1 MNPLPA
7 AHAPRGIVLAAVC
20 LTSLTLGCGTSAQL
34 VDMWRD
40 SSYAEAPLQK
50 VLVVALTRDM
60 LERRIMEDSFISSF
74 ADQGVTVT
82 PSYQLFPDA
91 PPRPEE
97 LEGVA
102 SKNEHDGVLV
112 LTKAGRDEKEV
123 YVPGYTET
131 KKVVERKHWGVYEEH
146 FEVIQHEGHTR
157 TQVVVRMK
165 GELLAAQD
173 GRLLWTA
180 TSEVV
185 DPSSREEF
193 RRAVARAFSRELLDV
208 ALVGG
213 PAS

>member
-1 MNPLPA
+1 MNPLPH
-7 AHAPRGIVLAAVC
+7 AHAARCFVLATLC

-34 VDMWRD
+34 LDMWRD
-40 SSYAEAPLQK
+40 SSYTEAPLEK
-50 VLVVALTRDM
+50 VLVVALTRDT
-60 LERRIMEDSFISSF
+60 LERRVMEDSFVSSF
-74 ADQGVTVT
+74 ADQGATVT

-97 LEGVA
+97 LKGVA
-102 SKNEHDGVLV
+102 SSSEHDGVLV
-112 LTKAGRDEKEV
+112 LTRAGRDEKEV
-123 YVPGYTET
+123 YVPGYTE
-131 KKVVERKHWGVYEEH
+131 KKRVVERNHWGVYEEH

-193 RRAVARAFSRELLDV
+193 RGAVARTFSRELLDV
-208 ALVGG
+208 ELVAG